1 MFTISFHI
9 NIFSIIKSTL
19 NYFYC
24 GAIYFSQ
31 TFLSNYLILRRKFL
45 ERTRGI
51 IGFRDIL
58 NVYPLIVWI
67 MTILGSKKYLTPIII
82 TCLLWCLNIAWSNQE
97 RWKGTSIQYSISM
110 NISRPKFSTLQICA
124 KDRYYI
130 NKDYLCEK
138 NHRMTE

>member
-1 MFTISFHI
+1 MFQNIDRKRVIEFHI
-9 NIFSIIKSTL
+9 SIFSIIKSTL

-58 NVYPLIVWI
+58 NVYPQKI
-67 MTILGSKKYLTPIII
+67 YY
-82 TCLLWCLNIAWSNQE
+82 SNHNHMSSVVP
-97 RWKGTSIQYSISM
+97 KYSIH
-110 NISRPKFSTLQICA
+110 NFL
-124 KDRYYI
+124 
-130 NKDYLCEK
+130 
-138 NHRMTE
+138 

>member
-1 MFTISFHI
+1 MAFHWRKQKCLQSLLFVMHYLKGFKFEILSSKNMFQNRDRKRVIEFHI
-9 NIFSIIKSTL
+9 SIFSIIKSTL

-58 NVYPLIVWI
+58 NVYPQKIYYSNHNYMSSVVP
-67 MTILGSKKYLTPIII
+67 KY
-82 TCLLWCLNIAWSNQE
+82 
-97 RWKGTSIQYSISM
+97 SIQNFPNSV
-110 NISRPKFSTLQICA
+110 
-124 KDRYYI
+124 
-130 NKDYLCEK
+130 EK
-138 NHRMTE
+138 